1 VVGGAAEEAAEV
13 GVEVEAAD
21 GAGVAGEGE
30 VGPEGGV
37 GRHGGGGGGAR
48 LAQAPHL
55 DGAGRRAGHDPR
67 LVELDAGD
75 GLLVAVER
83 FDGALAPQPVAL
95 HLQHLV
101 AN

>member
-1 VVGGAAEEAAEV
+1 MVGGAAEEAVEV

-30 VGPEGGV
+30 VGQEGGV
-37 GRHGGGGGGAR
+37 GRHGGGVR

-55 DGAGRRAGHDPR
+55 QGAGRRAGHDPP

-75 GLLVAVER
+75 GPLVPVER

-95 HLQHLV
+95 HLQHSV
-101 AN
+101 PN